1 MSIFNRIS
9 DIVNANINTILEQAE
24 DPEKLVRM
32 ITQEMEETLVE
43 VRSASA
49 RYLADKKN
57 IQQSLGKMKN
67 EVESWQSKAEIAISR
82 GRDDLAKAV
91 LLEKS
96 RFDTAVTTTEGDLIH
111 VDTALEKLSSDA
123 VQLEEKLHTARTRQK
138 ALILRGQTAK
148 SRIKVK
154 RQIHDIDVE
163 DAFGRFESYE
173 RKLDEMEG
181 EIESYD
187 LGNHGLSEQIQEL
200 EHDDYLTAELD
211 ALKSRMSNISQSQ
224 NITPRENG

>member
-24 DPEKLVRM
+24 DPEKLVRL

-57 IQQSLGKMKN
+57 IQQTLTKMKR
-67 EVESWQSKAEIAISR
+67 EVDSWQSKAEVAISR
-82 GRDDLAKAV
+82 GRDDLAKAA

-96 RFDTAVTTTEGDLIH
+96 RFDTAVTTTEADLIH
-111 VDTALEKLSSDA
+111 VNTALQKLASDAGQLQEKL
-123 VQLEEKLHTARTRQK
+123 QTARTRQK
-138 ALILRGQTAK
+138 ALILRGQ
-148 SRIKVK
+148 
-154 RQIHDIDVE
+154 IHDINVD

-187 LGNHGLSEQIQEL
+187 LGNQGLTEQIQEL
-200 EHDDYLTAELD
+200 EQDDYLTAELD
-211 ALKSRMSNISQSQ
+211 ALKSRMSNIGNSQ

>member
-9 DIVNANINTILEQAE
+9 DIVNANINIILEQAE
-24 DPEKLVRM
+24 DPEKLVRL

-57 IQQSLGKMKN
+57 IQQTLTKMKH
-67 EVESWQSKAEIAISR
+67 EVDGWQSKAEVAISR
-82 GRDDLAKAV
+82 GRDDLAKAA

-96 RFDTAVTTTEGDLIH
+96 RFDTAVTTTEADLIH
-111 VDTALEKLSSDA
+111 MNTALQKLASDAGQLQEKL
-123 VQLEEKLHTARTRQK
+123 QTARTRQK

-148 SRIKVK
+148 SGIKVK
-154 RQIHDIDVE
+154 RQIHDINVD

-187 LGNHGLSEQIQEL
+187 LGNQGLTEQIQEL
-200 EHDDYLTAELD
+200 EQDDYLTAELD
-211 ALKSRMSNISQSQ
+211 ALKSRMSNIGNSQ